1 MHRDSERQ
9 KLFNRR
15 MALLAGGKFALFS
28 ALAGRM
34 YYLQVL
40 ESERYRTLAD
50 ENRIS
55 LRLLPPPRGRIVDRF
70 GEPMAVNQ
78 HNFRVLVTPEQAGD
92 LEATLDAVGKIL
104 PIGEETRR
112 RILREARRRRRFV
125 PLTVRENLEW
135 EDVARI
141 EVNAPDLPGVMID
154 VGQARHYPYPAETA
168 HLLGYVAAVSDKE
181 LTGDPLL
188 EIPGF
193 RIGKSGVEKVHDLAL
208 RGTGGSSE
216 VEVNAFGRVIRE
228 LSRKEGQ
235 PGGEVRLTVD
245 LELQRFITK
254 RLEGESASVAVM
266 DVRTGEVL
274 ALVSVPAFDPNAFNR
289 GLSGEEWRSMNRD
302 PRTPLVNK
310 SVAGLYSPGS
320 TFKMVVALAALER
333 GVITPGQR
341 VFCPGFMALGDA
353 RFHCWRKHGHGWVD
367 LHTGI
372 ARSCDVYFY
381 ELARRVGVDAI
392 AHMAN
397 RLGLGV
403 SLGLDLPGERT
414 GLMPT
419 RKWKLESTGVSW
431 QGGETLITGIGQ
443 GYVLTTPLQLAVMI
457 SRLVNGGIAVR
468 PRLTREVR
476 AGLSEVVERREPIEP
491 FGSLAINPLHL
502 ELVRAATDA
511 VVNEPGG
518 TAYASRIA
526 KRGLEMGGK
535 TGTVQIRRITKAERD
550 QGLKKP
556 HELPWHERDHALFV
570 GYAPVANPRYAVAVV
585 VEHGGGGSSVAAP
598 IARDVLTM
606 VQERGRLDDGGA
618 RTAAVASPATSS
630 SSGG

>member
-245 LELQRFITK
+245 LELQRFIVK

-302 PRTPLVNK
+302 PRAPLVNK

-341 VFCPGFMALGDA
+341 VFCPGFVALGDT

-403 SLGLDLPGERT
+403 NLGLDLPGERT

-443 GYVLTTPLQLAVMI
+443 GYVLTTPLQLAVMV

-476 AGLSEVVERREPIEP
+476 AGLSEVVERREPVEP

-556 HELPWHERDHALFV
+556 HELPWNERDHALFV
-570 GYAPVANPRYAVAVV
+570 GYAPVANPRYAVSVV
-585 VEHGGGGSSVAAP
+585 VEHGGGGSSTAAP

-618 RTAAVASPATSS
+618 RTAAATSPS
-630 SSGG
+630 PSSGG